1 MAERLDLDPLYLI
14 TDRTVPLAGD
24 LLGAL
29 GAALRGGVRLVQF
42 REKDLPPRA
51 RWELGEKVM
60 RLAEGYGASVVVN
73 GDPALALALGAAG
86 VHLGKDTLP
95 VRAVRERVGWRGLL
109 GYSAHS
115 GAEAARAFA
124 EGADF
129 VTLSP
134 VFPTRSKAAQ
144 GPALGLEGFR
154 AQAKGLPGPVYALG
168 GVGPGNAA
176 GCLRAGAHGVAL
188 IGAVLAAPDPAAAAA
203 ALREALAPRG

>member
-1 MAERLDLDPLYLI
+1 MAEALDPLYLI
-14 TDRTVPLAGD
+14 TDRSVPPAGD

-29 GAALRGGVRLVQF
+29 AAALRGGVRLVQF

-51 RWELGEKVM
+51 RWELGERVV
-60 RLAEGYGASVVVN
+60 RLAEENGASVIVN

-86 VHLGKDTLP
+86 VHLGKETLP
-95 VRAVRERVGWRGLL
+95 VRVVRERLGWRGII
-109 GYSAHS
+109 GYSAHA
-115 GAEAARAFA
+115 GGEAARAFA

-134 VFPTRSKAAQ
+134 VFPTKSKAAQ

-154 AQAKGLPGPVYALG
+154 GQARGLPGPVYALG

-176 GCLRAGAHGVAL
+176 ACLGAGAHGVAL

-203 ALREALAPRG
+203 ALREALARAG